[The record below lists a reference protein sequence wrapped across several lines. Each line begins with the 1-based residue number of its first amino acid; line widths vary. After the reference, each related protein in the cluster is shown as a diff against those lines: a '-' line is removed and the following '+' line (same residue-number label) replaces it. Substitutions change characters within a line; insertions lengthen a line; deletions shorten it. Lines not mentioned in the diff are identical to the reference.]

1 MVPHLDIFV
10 PEATVFRGLEPGSF
24 SGVHG
29 VESRGWLSAEAG
41 GEWLEE
47 LEGREDPWGLFL
59 CEGKSYKRREVVF
72 QPGGSPR
79 SAGPGL
85 WEKQPWCKGNR
96 RESSLISRFQ
106 WAGSFA
112 HILS

>member
-1 MVPHLDIFV
+1 MA
-10 PEATVFRGLEPGSF
+10 EC
-24 SGVHG
+24 
-29 VESRGWLSAEAG
+29 RGWRGVAG
-41 GEWLEE
+41 GAGGQRGPLGQE
-47 LEGREDPWGLFL
+47 L

-79 SAGPGL
+79 SAGPRL
-85 WEKQPWCKGNR
+85 WEKQPWWKGNR
-96 RESSLISRFQ
+96 RESSLIARFQ